1 MEHCHL
7 RGAID
12 RGEFRRKSGGLGELK
27 EMSVFW
33 IGRTKIVDPSPL
45 GEYRRLANLAREK
58 HPHTTLAQGG
68 KFQILEGETYFDRFV
83 IHQFSSFD
91 AALSYYNSPE
101 YQQAVLLRQK
111 ASADRGDLVL
121 VESM

>member
-1 MEHCHL
+1 MERWHL

-12 RGEFRRKSGGLGELK
+12 RGEFRRKRRRPRESK
-27 EMSVFW
+27 EMSVYW

-68 KFQILEGETYFDRFV
+68 QFQIVEGETYFDRFV

-91 AALSYYNSPE
+91 AALSYYNSAE

-111 ASADRGDLVL
+111 ASAGRGDLVL
-121 VESM
+121 VEGV